1 MSLIKSQLIQNITD
15 QNPHLYIKDV
25 ERIVNTIFS
34 EITKSLSEGR
44 RVELRGF
51 GAFSV
56 QKRDERIGRNP
67 RTGDAVKVSEKYIP
81 RFKSGKELKIKLNS
95 ANRVGSSISSNN
107 NDTSTEL

>member
-1 MSLIKSQLIQNITD
+1 MSLIKSQLIQSITD

-34 EITKSLSEGR
+34 EITKSLADGR

-56 QKRDERIGRNP
+56 HKRKERIGRNP
-67 RTGDAVKVSEKYIP
+67 RTGDAVNVSEKYIP
-81 RFKSGKELKIKLNS
+81 RFKSGKELRIKLNS
-95 ANRVGSSISSNN
+95 ANKMDNTLSSVA
-107 NDTSTEL
+107 DTDIEL

>member
-56 QKRDERIGRNP
+56 QKREERVGRNP

-81 RFKSGKELKIKLNS
+81 RFKSAKELRIKLNS
-95 ANRVGSSISSNN
+95 SNRVMGSISSGNET
-107 NDTSTEL
+107 DTEL

>member
-34 EITKSLSEGR
+34 EITKSLADGR

-56 QKRDERIGRNP
+56 QKRKERIGRNP
-67 RTGDAVKVSEKYIP
+67 RTGDAVNVSEKYIP
-81 RFKSGKELKIKLNS
+81 RFKSGKELRIKLNS
-95 ANRVGSSISSNN
+95 ANKMGNPLSSVADADI
-107 NDTSTEL
+107 EL

>member
-1 MSLIKSQLIQNITD
+1 MSLIKSQLIQSITD

-34 EITKSLSEGR
+34 EITKSLADGR

-56 QKRDERIGRNP
+56 HKRKERIGRNP
-67 RTGDAVKVSEKYIP
+67 RTGDAVNVSEKYIP
-81 RFKSGKELKIKLNS
+81 RFKSGKELRIKLNS
-95 ANRVGSSISSNN
+95 ANKMDATLSSVA
-107 NDTSTEL
+107 DTDIEL

>member
-34 EITKSLSEGR
+34 EITKSLADGR

-56 QKRDERIGRNP
+56 QKRKERIGRNP
-67 RTGDAVKVSEKYIP
+67 RTGDAVNVSEKYIP
-81 RFKSGKELKIKLNS
+81 RFKSGKELRIKLNS
-95 ANRVGSSISSNN
+95 ANKIGIPSSSVANADI
-107 NDTSTEL
+107 EL

>member
-56 QKRDERIGRNP
+56 QKRKERTGRNP

-81 RFKSGKELKIKLNS
+81 RFKSGKELRVKLNS
-95 ANRVGSSISSNN
+95 TNRVTGSMSSND
-107 NDTSTEL
+107 DTNTEL

>member
-56 QKRDERIGRNP
+56 QKRKGRVGRNP
-67 RTGDAVKVSEKYIP
+67 RTGDAVQVSEKYIP
-81 RFKSGKELKIKLNS
+81 RFKSGKELRIKLNS
-95 ANRVGSSISSNN
+95 QNRETSSISSS
-107 NDTSTEL
+107 DETDIEL

>member
-1 MSLIKSQLIQNITD
+1 MSLIKSQLIQNITN
-15 QNPHLYIKDV
+15 QNPHLYVKDV

-56 QKRDERIGRNP
+56 QRRKERVGRNP
-67 RTGDAVKVSEKYIP
+67 RTGEAVKVSEKYIP
-81 RFKSGKELKIKLNS
+81 RFKSGKELKIKLNTE
-95 ANRVGSSISSNN
+95 NRLVGSISSNN
-107 NDTSTEL
+107 ETDTKI

>member
-34 EITKSLSEGR
+34 EITKSLADGR

-56 QKRDERIGRNP
+56 QKRKERVGRNP
-67 RTGDAVKVSEKYIP
+67 RTGDAVKVCEKHIP
-81 RFKSGKELKIKLNS
+81 RFKSGKELRIKLNP
-95 ANRVGSSISSNN
+95 ANKLDNSLSS
-107 NDTSTEL
+107 STNMDSEI

>member
-56 QKRDERIGRNP
+56 QKRKERVGRNP
-67 RTGDAVKVSEKYIP
+67 RTGDAVKVSEKHIP
-81 RFKSGKELKIKLNS
+81 RWKSGKELRIKLNS
-95 ANRVGSSISSNN
+95 ANRVMGSISSGNET
-107 NDTSTEL
+107 DTEL

>member
-25 ERIVNTIFS
+25 ERIINTIFS
-34 EITKSLSEGR
+34 EITKSLAEGR

-56 QKRDERIGRNP
+56 QKRKERVGRNP

-81 RFKSGKELKIKLNS
+81 RFKSGKELRIKLNS
-95 ANRVGSSISSNN
+95 ANKIDNSVSSNT
-107 NDTSTEL
+107 DMDSEL

>member
-25 ERIVNTIFS
+25 ERIINTIFS
-34 EITKSLSEGR
+34 EITKSLADGR

-56 QKRDERIGRNP
+56 QKRKERVGRNP
-67 RTGDAVKVSEKYIP
+67 RTGSAVKVSEKYIP
-81 RFKSGKELKIKLNS
+81 RFKSGKELRIKLNS
-95 ANRVGSSISSNN
+95 ENKLDNSLSSNI
-107 NDTSTEL
+107 DRDSEL

>member
-34 EITKSLSEGR
+34 EITKSLADGR

-56 QKRDERIGRNP
+56 QKRKERIGRNP
-67 RTGDAVKVSEKYIP
+67 RTGDAVNVSEKYIP
-81 RFKSGKELKIKLNS
+81 RFKSGKELRIKLNS
-95 ANRVGSSISSNN
+95 ANKMGDTLSSVADMDI
-107 NDTSTEL
+107 EL

>member
-34 EITKSLSEGR
+34 EITKSLADGR

-56 QKRDERIGRNP
+56 QKRKERIGRNP
-67 RTGDAVKVSEKYIP
+67 RTGESIQIPASKRPKFTVGKALKDAVNV
-81 RFKSGKELKIKLNS
+81 
-95 ANRVGSSISSNN
+95 
-107 NDTSTEL
+107 

>member
-15 QNPHLYIKDV
+15 QNPHLYIKDI

-56 QKRDERIGRNP
+56 QKRKERLGRNP
-67 RTGDAVKVSEKYIP
+67 RTGDAVKVFEKYIP
-81 RFKSGKELKIKLNS
+81 RFKSGKELRIKLNS
-95 ANRVGSSISSNN
+95 ANSVIGSISSGNET
-107 NDTSTEL
+107 DTEL